1 MNSWIFGPNVKE
13 IPNDISMTGGTDCIE
28 LHLPGDITEP
38 ITVHDTGNILQK
50 TITIPGPYCEKAINR
65 GQVTLRDRDVIKSNG

>member
-28 LHLPGDITEP
+28 LHLPGDITEH
-38 ITVHDTGNILQK
+38 ITVHDTSNILQK
-50 TITIPGPYCEKAINR
+50 TITTLQLIQHMEKQSIS
-65 GQVTLRDRDVIKSNG
+65 QSL